1 MAVIIVGIADLQA
14 SKDPNATLVT
24 FALGSCVGIAM
35 FDPASLAG
43 GLLHVLLPDS
53 ALDAEKAAKN
63 PAMFAD
69 TGIPALVERCLRMGI
84 PKARL
89 RIWLAGGAAML
100 DEREVFKIGKRN
112 QMAVRKALWKAG
124 LMVYSEDLG
133 GMVPRTVR
141 LELRT
146 GTFWV
151 NSAGKNLELK
161 PRLGVGQGA

>member
-1 MAVIIVGIADLQA
+1 MPVITVGIADCQT
-14 SKDPNATLVT
+14 SKDPDSTLVT

-35 FDPASLAG
+35 FDPSSSAG
-43 GLLHVLLPDS
+43 GLLHILLPDS
-53 ALDAEKAAKN
+53 TLDSAKAEKN

-69 TGIPALVERCLRMGI
+69 TGIPTLLDRCVRMGI

-89 RIWLAGGAAML
+89 RIWLAGGASMM

-124 LMVYSEDLG
+124 LMIYSEDLG
-133 GMVPRTVR
+133 GMAPRTVR
-141 LELRT
+141 LDLRT

-151 NSAGKNLELK
+151 NSSGKNVDLK
-161 PRLGVGQGA
+161 PGLGVGQGA